1 MTSSL
6 QLLKQA
12 KDTKIQNKFIQ
23 LENIINVS
31 NFAFEIYTSRIFIH
45 GKTRR
50 KCLLPSFIQVILFI
64 ISWR

>member
-31 NFAFEIYTSRIFIH
+31 NVAFEIYTSRIFIH

-50 KCLLPSFIQVILFI
+50 K
-64 ISWR
+64 